1 MKVLKLISDLSIG
14 RILILALF
22 CTFAYYMLYF
32 EDGSNLKNS
41 IATVE
46 GSIQAESARRV
57 EIEKVMKKEEEMR
70 GNLLQLA
77 RNLEVVKS
85 KIPNEFKDTQ
95 MSAIINEASS
105 SSGVS
110 VIELRSQ
117 ESGLTSAP
125 PSPPTG
131 EALRPEDLI
140 EEVRF
145 TIKLTGKYES
155 FLAFLD
161 VLSKEDKIIKVRNFK
176 IKKNSESIDDD
187 LILFEG
193 EVVGFKQAAALLNNQ
208 TVPSATAPPEG
219 GG

>member
-1 MKVLKLISDLSIG
+1 MKILKLISDLSIG
-14 RILILALF
+14 RILILSVF
-22 CTFAYYMLYF
+22 VTFAYYMLYF

-41 IATVE
+41 INAVD
-46 GSIQAESARRV
+46 GAIQAESARRV

-95 MSAIINEASS
+95 MSAIINEASV

-117 ESGLTSAP
+117 ETSAASAAP
-125 PSPPTG
+125 PPAAG

-145 TIKLTGKYES
+145 SIKLTGKYES
-155 FLAFLD
+155 FLTFLD

-176 IKKNSESIDDD
+176 IKRNSENIDDD
-187 LILFEG
+187 LIQFEG

-208 TVPSATAPPEG
+208 TVPSATPPPEG

>member
-1 MKVLKLISDLSIG
+1 MKILKLISDLSFG
-14 RILILALF
+14 RILILAVF
-22 CTFAYYMLYF
+22 VAFAYYMLYF

-41 IATVE
+41 IQAVD
-46 GSIQAESARRV
+46 SAIQTESARRV

-95 MSAIINEASS
+95 MSAIINDASV

-117 ESGLTSAP
+117 ESSAASAAP
-125 PSPPTG
+125 PPPAG

-155 FLAFLD
+155 FLTFLD

-176 IKKNSESIDDD
+176 IKRNSENIDDD
-187 LILFEG
+187 LIQFEG

-208 TVPSATAPPEG
+208 TVPSATPPPEG

>member
-155 FLAFLD
+155 FLTFLD